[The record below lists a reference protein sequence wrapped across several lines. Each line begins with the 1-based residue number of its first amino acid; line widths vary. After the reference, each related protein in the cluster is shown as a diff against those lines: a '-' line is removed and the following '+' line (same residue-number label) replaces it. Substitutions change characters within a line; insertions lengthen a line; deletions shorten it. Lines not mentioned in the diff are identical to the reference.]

1 MHAESLPPSA
11 PFAHRRVMVPVVV
24 SVMAPV
30 MTPVMTPEVL
40 EAAATSFAETM
51 VLPAFAQNVQIG
63 SQPIQRRSRMLG
75 AIKFSSRGFP
85 HKMLGVGTDLMHD
98 GRRVFERSETTSLG
112 GSL

>member
-30 MTPVMTPEVL
+30 MTPEVL
-40 EAAATSFAETM
+40 EAAATSFAETT

-98 GRRVFERSETTSLG
+98 GRRVFERSETTSSLG